1 MIFLFVGKRKII
13 EIFLKK
19 KYNKNTK
26 LSKKFFL
33 KRKEA
38 MLQKE
43 ILEKYH
49 PLQLLHQGLGGDVW
63 LVEHI
68 GLSSKRVLKA
78 VEKSHPQYDI
88 LAREAKVLQ
97 QCQHPSIPIIYDI
110 LEFDTQTYIIEEF
123 IEGENLKQYI
133 LRQNHLSDSLLL
145 HFSIQLCE
153 ILQFLH
159 HPTRAILHLDLKPDN
174 ILVSNHQLKLI
185 DFGSA
190 ICQNQ
195 QKKSLFIFGTPKY
208 CAPEMKEAG
217 VLTERTDIYLLGRCM
232 EYMLM
237 FTPKITKGYSKIVD
251 KCLRK
256 QETQYLSV
264 EEIKYDLE
272 QLRGKKRLEKPKETW
287 YAVTG
292 VLSEY
297 DSSLIAL
304 QLAICLSYDYR
315 KSVLYLDCTKHGG
328 LETLESFPIDKKKK
342 TDGFVFEREG
352 ITIAKRVAPQEI
364 KGWRGRG
371 YDYIVC
377 DFGSESP
384 LHSECFF
391 SSYFFVGAVTE
402 WTIELWKTA
411 LFSFL
416 GMQKIVIALT
426 GGDEVLAKEVFGE
439 LCYICKVNTYFTLF
453 KQEKQFS
460 KQVRRLLN

>member
-1 MIFLFVGKRKII
+1 MRKRKII
-13 EIFLKK
+13 EIFKKK

-33 KRKEA
+33 KRKES

-43 ILEKYH
+43 ILEKYRQ
-49 PLQLLHQGLGGDVW
+49 LQLLHHGLGGDVW

-68 GLSSKRVLKA
+68 GLSSKRVLKI

-88 LAREAKVLQ
+88 LEREAKVLQ

-133 LRQNHLSDSLLL
+133 LKQNHLSDSLLL

-217 VLTERTDIYLLGRCM
+217 ILTERTDIYLLGRCM

-256 QETQYLSV
+256 QETEYTSV

-292 VLSEY
+292 VLSEH
-297 DSSLIAL
+297 DSSLVAL
-304 QLAICLSYDYR
+304 QLATYLSHR
-315 KSVLYLDCTKHGG
+315 SKKSVLYLDCTNKDY
-328 LETLESFPIDKKKK
+328 LEYFSVDKKKK
-342 TDGFVFEREG
+342 IDGFVFEREK
-352 ITIAKRVAPQEI
+352 ITIAKKVAPQEI
-364 KGWRGRG
+364 KSWRGRG

-377 DFGSESP
+377 DFGKQSP
-384 LHSECFF
+384 LYSECSF
-391 SSYFFVGAVTE
+391 SSYFLVGAVTE
-402 WTIELWKTA
+402 WTIDLWKTA
-411 LFSFL
+411 FSSFS
-416 GMQKIVIALT
+416 GMQKTIIALT

-460 KQVRRLLN
+460 KQVRCLLN